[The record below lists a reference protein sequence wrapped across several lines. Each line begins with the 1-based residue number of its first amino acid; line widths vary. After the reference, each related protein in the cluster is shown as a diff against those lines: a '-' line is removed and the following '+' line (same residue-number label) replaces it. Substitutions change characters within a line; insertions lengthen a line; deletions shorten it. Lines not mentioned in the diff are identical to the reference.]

1 MTIDTSNKAEKNKSL
16 TDKDTL
22 LTWAIQMFNIANG
35 LMNFMNNPKYLK
47 NAKKKYSIFFLNNAL
62 HRMDSCIVLLK
73 HGSLL
78 LEEKDETPYIDPF
91 SMSTLVRSI
100 YESLVLHYYYILLPQ
115 DEHVSDVFI
124 GLWKMAGMYNRLK
137 EDMSKTIFCSK
148 YQKEYDEY
156 QRLKSMVTLSAL
168 YENAP
173 RETKKL
179 LDLAMKELKIL
190 KIQVNV
196 DSYIIKKMS
205 YGMACGDIFKGTS
218 IENSASIV
226 YKLLSAISHPSYL
239 NYIQIKAHNGT
250 YNKYT
255 EIIIEGGIIYLRKL
269 ISDVL
274 KILPEG
280 NQYMDTLPSNI
291 KSWYNAWDLG
301 LYKNINV

>member
-35 LMNFMNNPKYLK
+35 LMNFMNNAEYLK

-91 SMSTLVRSI
+91 SMATLVRSI

-239 NYIQIKAHNGT
+239 NYIQIKAHNVGC
-250 YNKYT
+250 
-255 EIIIEGGIIYLRKL
+255 
-269 ISDVL
+269 S
-274 KILPEG
+274 
-280 NQYMDTLPSNI
+280 
-291 KSWYNAWDLG
+291 KSL
-301 LYKNINV
+301 